1 MYTSSD
7 VMFINVLMNS
17 FVLRCIAMH
26 QASSIPND
34 IMVIKSSIM

>member
-7 VMFINVLMNS
+7 VMFINALMNS
-17 FVLRCIAMH
+17 FVLRCIAMP
-26 QASSIPND
+26 QASIPND